1 MGLFDTDVSGRLV
14 AGDQRFRQLALAGA
28 PIGSGR
34 APWTNAAPD
43 ARAEIEVAWARAIT
57 LGGEFDTEATITQ
70 SNGVPARVRFVI
82 APRHAPDGT
91 LTGYSGV
98 VIRAAVAE
106 PDDHR
111 DRHIARMSDAF
122 LAVDADSMVVFANP
136 SAFALVGLDPAS
148 ASVGESALRNL
159 ALAIHDQVPRSILDS
174 DAVWRGEVGVRRS
187 DGRHLTLDVDVV
199 TRRRDDGSI
208 DGFTAACRDISTSSR
223 LQAELV
229 HQATHDPLTG
239 LPNRLLFLRRLAD
252 AIDRGRVRRT
262 SIAVL
267 YVDIDQLKDVNDTL
281 GHESGDILITAIGR
295 RIVNAT
301 RPGDVVARHGG
312 DEFLVLCEGA
322 DDDSALDIAE
332 RIRTAVTEPVV
343 LQGVETR
350 TGASIGIVVEKGDGA
365 TSPPAEAAL
374 DMVHDA
380 DTAMY
385 HAKSRGR
392 SRCEVYSTD
401 MRDRARQRAALA
413 ADLEQALAREQMHLV
428 FQPIADATSG
438 RTVAVE
444 ALLRWSHPERGL
456 LTPSAFIDL
465 AEESG
470 FIVPIG
476 RWVLTRAVESLRDWI
491 TERKVDPHF
500 RMHVNVS
507 PRQLADPGFV
517 EFTSRLV
524 AENGIRTDG
533 LVLEFGERALMRD
546 DTLRALQS
554 IERLGVGLT
563 IDDFGAGY
571 SSLVH
576 LRSCAADYLKL
587 DGSFVR
593 SLGNE
598 ERDTPIVRSVI
609 QLAHSLD
616 MAVIAE
622 WVTTPDERERV
633 QSLGCDFVQG
643 HLIGHP
649 VGAADLLNLLSR

>member
-1 MGLFDTDVSGRLV
+1 MGLFDTDVAGRLV
-14 AGDQRFRQLALAGA
+14 SADERFRRLALAGA
-28 PIGSGR
+28 AVGVGR
-34 APWTNAAPD
+34 APWANAAPD
-43 ARAEIEVAWARAIT
+43 ARAEIEIAWSRAVAA
-57 LGGEFDTEATITQ
+57 GGEFDTEATITQ
-70 SNGVPARVRFVI
+70 SDGRPARVRFVL
-82 APRHAPDGT
+82 APRLAADGT
-91 LTGYSGV
+91 LTGYTGV

-122 LAVDADSMVVFANP
+122 LAVDTDSVVVFANR
-136 SAFALVGLDPAS
+136 SAFVLVGLDPES
-148 ASVGESALRNL
+148 GSVSETALRNL
-159 ALAIHDQVPRSILDS
+159 ALAIQDQVPRSVLES
-174 DAVWRGEVGVRRS
+174 EAVWRGEVGFRRS

-199 TRRRDDGSI
+199 TRRRGDGTI
-208 DGFTAACRDISTSSR
+208 DGFTVACRDISASSR

-252 AIDRGRVRRT
+252 AVDRNRVRRT

-281 GHESGDILITAIGR
+281 GHESGDVLITAIGR
-295 RIVNAT
+295 RIVGAT

-322 DDDSALDIAE
+322 DDESALDIAE
-332 RIRTAVTEPVV
+332 RIRVAVAEPVV

-350 TGASIGIVVEKGDGA
+350 TGASIGIVVAKGDDA
-365 TSPPAEAAL
+365 TSPPAQAAL
-374 DMVHDA
+374 DLVHDA

-413 ADLEQALAREQMHLV
+413 ADLEQALARDQMHLV
-428 FQPIADATSG
+428 FQPIADATTG
-438 RTVAVE
+438 RVVAVE

-476 RWVLTRAVESLRDWI
+476 RWVLTRAVESLRNWI
-491 TERKVDPHF
+491 IERKVDPHF
-500 RMHVNVS
+500 RIHVNVS

-517 EFTSRLV
+517 EFATHLV
-524 AENGIRTDG
+524 EGGGVRTDN

-563 IDDFGAGY
+563 IDDFGTGY

-593 SLGNE
+593 SLGLE

-622 WVTTPDERERV
+622 WVTTPDEQERV
-633 QSLGCDFVQG
+633 RSLGCDFVQG
-643 HLIGHP
+643 HLIGRP
-649 VGAADLLNLLSR
+649 VEAADLLDLLSR

>member
-1 MGLFDTDVSGRLV
+1 MGLFETDVAGRLV
-14 AGDQRFRQLALAGA
+14 SGDERFRQLALAGGA
-28 PIGSGR
+28 IGAGR
-34 APWTNAAPD
+34 APWSNAAPD
-43 ARAEIEVAWARAIT
+43 TRAAMEIAWSRAIAT
-57 LGGEFDTEATITQ
+57 GVGFDAEATITQ
-70 SNGVPARVRFVI
+70 HDGTTARVRFVI
-82 APRHAPDGT
+82 APRLAPDGT
-91 LTGYSGV
+91 LAGYTGV

-111 DRHIARMSDAF
+111 DRHIARMSDAY

-148 ASVGESALRNL
+148 GSNGDSALRNL
-159 ALAIHDQVPRSILDS
+159 ALAIHDQVPRSVLDS
-174 DAVWRGEVGVRRS
+174 DRTWRGEVGFRRP

-199 TRRRDDGSI
+199 NRRRDDGST

-252 AIDRGRVRRT
+252 AIDRSRVRRT

-267 YVDIDQLKDVNDTL
+267 YVDIDRLKDVNDTL
-281 GHESGDILITAIGR
+281 GHESGDVLITAIGR
-295 RIVNAT
+295 RIVSAT

-332 RIRTAVTEPVV
+332 RIRVAVTDPVV

-350 TGASIGIVVEKGDGA
+350 TGASIGIVVEKGGGT

-374 DMVHDA
+374 DLVHDA

-392 SRCEVYSTD
+392 SRCEIYSTD
-401 MRDRARQRAALA
+401 MRDQARQRAALA
-413 ADLEQALAREQMHLV
+413 SDLEQAIARDQMHLV
-428 FQPIADATSG
+428 FQPIADATTG
-438 RTVAVE
+438 RTEAVE
-444 ALLRWSHPERGL
+444 ALMRWSHPERGL

-476 RWVLTRAVESLRDWI
+476 RWVLTRAVESLRAWI
-491 TERKVDPHF
+491 DERKVDPHF

-517 EFTSRLV
+517 EFISRLV
-524 AENGIRTDG
+524 SGNGIRTDN

-546 DTLRALQS
+546 DTLRTLQS
-554 IERLGVGLT
+554 VERLGVGLT
-563 IDDFGAGY
+563 IDDFGTGY

-598 ERDTPIVRSVI
+598 ERDSPIVRSVI

-633 QSLGCDFVQG
+633 RGLGCDFVQG
-643 HLIGHP
+643 HLIGRP
-649 VGAADLLNLLSR
+649 VEAADLLNLLSR